1 MSQSETIVKAVL
13 FLLNREKKWC
23 VWIVV
28 SLFRNIFAFV

>member
-1 MSQSETIVKAVL
+1 MLQSETIVKAVL
-13 FLLNREKKWC
+13 FLLNREKKWR